1 MILFPNAK
9 INLGL
14 NVVRRREDNYHE
26 LDMVMAPVGWC
37 DILELTPSRDGQ
49 NRLVTS
55 GRPVDCPPEKNL
67 VTKARRLLDEA
78 IGATLPPVDIRL
90 HKIIPDGAGLG
101 GGSSDAAFTLRGLN
115 SLFGLGLSD
124 ERLAEI
130 ALKVGADCPFFIY
143 NLPMACRG
151 IGEILCD
158 VTLTATDGLG
168 VVIAKPRR
176 TSVSTAEAYGGILPV
191 KADESPADIIA
202 GDISGW
208 SGRLVNDFER
218 TIFVAHPEIGRL
230 KEFFARNGAL
240 YTSMSGSGA
249 AVYAIC
255 QTRAEAD
262 RLAERLA
269 TGDYFD
275 VWSGDFPY
283 LPTT

>member
-49 NRLVTS
+49 NRLITS

-67 VTKARRLLDEA
+67 VSKARVLLDKA
-78 IGATLPPVDIRL
+78 IGGTLPAVDIRL

-143 NLPMACRG
+143 NRPMSCRG
-151 IGEILCD
+151 IGEIL
-158 VTLTATDGLG
+158 TDTTICAGHGLG
-168 VVIAKPRR
+168 IVIAKPRH
-176 TSVSTAEAYGGILPV
+176 TSVSTAEAYGGICPAR
-191 KADESPADIIA
+191 ADESPADITA
-202 GDISGW
+202 CDISEW

-262 RLAERLA
+262 RLAERLT